1 MNQQEISKRISERWD
16 AINLLDECIL
26 KHHRPTCLICG
37 RRGKRLHFEILE
49 AECVFQGGRL
59 ERYKCPDCGCV
70 FGPRKV
76 LELHSA
82 VLAQDYKDLYSI
94 YSEAD
99 STESEIRAFRL
110 MEPRKGGVYLNY
122 GSGGWSRSVAMLQE
136 EGFRVFACDPFYK
149 GSHPNM
155 IPMKSLE
162 KFWFDGIY
170 SNNVIEHFV
179 TPVSEFAFMRS
190 LLKRGGV
197 MSHASPCY
205 DYLYEFTR
213 FHVIFYTGR
222 SVETLARKVRLRVE
236 NRERDGEFIC
246 QLFKKSWW

>member
-1 MNQQEISKRISERWD
+1 
-16 AINLLDECIL
+16 
-26 KHHRPTCLICG
+26 
-37 RRGKRLHFEILE
+37 
-49 AECVFQGGRL
+49 
-59 ERYKCPDCGCV
+59 
-70 FGPRKV
+70 
-76 LELHSA
+76 
-82 VLAQDYKDLYSI
+82 
-94 YSEAD
+94 
-99 STESEIRAFRL
+99 
-110 MEPRKGGVYLNY
+110 
-122 GSGGWSRSVAMLQE
+122 
-136 EGFRVFACDPFYK
+136 
-149 GSHPNM
+149 M